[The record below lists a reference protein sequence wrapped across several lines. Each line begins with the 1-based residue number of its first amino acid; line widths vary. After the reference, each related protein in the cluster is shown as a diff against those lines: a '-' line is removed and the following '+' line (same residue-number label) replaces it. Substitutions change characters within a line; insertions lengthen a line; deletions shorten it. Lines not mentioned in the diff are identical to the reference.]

1 MSNRNNSIDN
11 ACRILLVLADQ
22 PEGFNLTNLS
32 QKMGINKSTAYRY
45 LSTLEKYRLVVKKDN
60 RYHLGLKVFEL
71 GNRVPVVR
79 MILERIYPRLLELAF
94 LFNETISLGV
104 LSDYEVV
111 ILERIEKGRSL
122 VNQVFTGTKVPLYC
136 TGLGK
141 AILSVMPAENRDTL
155 LGELHFEKLTP
166 RTITD
171 SKRLLKNLE
180 EIRERGY
187 SIDDAEYEE
196 DLKCVAVPLRL
207 EGLGFFGAVSVTG
220 PRSRMQ
226 CERAGYIGQH
236 LSQSVTAFHLE
247 MRK

>member
-11 ACRILLVLADQ
+11 ACKILLVLAEQ
-22 PEGFNLTNLS
+22 PEGFNLTKLS
-32 QKMGINKSTAYRY
+32 QRMGINKSTAYRY

-60 RYHLGLKVFEL
+60 RYHLGLRLFEL

-79 MILERIYPRLLELAF
+79 MILERVYPRLLELAF

-104 LSDYEVV
+104 LSDYQVV

-141 AILSVMPAENRDTL
+141 AILSVMAEENRDTL
-155 LGELHFEKLTP
+155 LNEIHFEKLTS

-171 SKRLLKNLE
+171 KKRLLKDLD
-180 EIRERGY
+180 EIRQRGY
-187 SIDDAEYEE
+187 SVDDAEYEE

-207 EGLGFFGAVSVTG
+207 EELGFFGAISVTG

-226 CERAGYIGQH
+226 CERVGYIGQH
-236 LSQSVTAFHLE
+236 LTQSVAAFHHE
-247 MRK
+247 MHE